1 MPAGTRPTRAPP
13 VSEHPIAA
21 KSPRAP
27 GGWAGRSV
35 LAEDWD
41 SAVVSDELDDSFEA
55 GSVLPG
61 RDDAG

>member
-1 MPAGTRPTRAPP
+1 
-13 VSEHPIAA
+13 
-21 KSPRAP
+21 
-27 GGWAGRSV
+27 V

-41 SAVVSDELDDSFEA
+41 SAVVSDELADSFEA